1 MTERVILVDEHDR
14 ELGTEEKER
23 AHREGR
29 LHRAFS
35 VFVFDSRGR
44 LLLQRRARTKYHSA
58 GLWTNTCCS
67 HPRPGEGVPA
77 AAARR
82 LREEMGME
90 CALRPS
96 FPLLYRA
103 ELDRGMTEHEYD
115 HVLVGECDRDPV
127 PDPAEVEE
135 WAWVSPAALR
145 REVERRPEAYTY
157 WFRLALPE
165 LLDRLERRAG

>member
-14 ELGTEEKER
+14 EVGSEEKER
-23 AHREGR
+23 AHREGL

-35 VFVFDSRGR
+35 VFVFNSRGD
-44 LLLQRRARTKYHSA
+44 LLLQRRAPTKYHSP

-67 HPRPGEGVPA
+67 HPRPGESVEA
-77 AAARR
+77 AARRR

-90 CALRPS
+90 CELRVS

-127 PDPAEVEE
+127 PDPDEVDG
-135 WAWVSPAALR
+135 WAWVAPDVVR
-145 REVERRPEAYTY
+145 REVAERPDLYTY
-157 WFRLALPE
+157 WFRLALPR
-165 LLDRLERRAG
+165 LLDRMSA